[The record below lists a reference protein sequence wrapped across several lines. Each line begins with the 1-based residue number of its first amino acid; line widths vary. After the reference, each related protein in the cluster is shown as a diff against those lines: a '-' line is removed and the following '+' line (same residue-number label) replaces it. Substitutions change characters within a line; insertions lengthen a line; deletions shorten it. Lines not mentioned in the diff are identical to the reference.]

1 MFSMSFR
8 FHRPGAGACG
18 FVAAGVLS
26 AVALTGC
33 GQHDASAAAA
43 APTAEVAPSGTP
55 VPPAPTAALAPAP
68 AVVPPPV
75 VPAPQIAVA
84 PTPPQPGYAASPQPV
99 PPATHDDLARSEPAP
114 VPTRDARVAQRPAAP
129 SSTLGSIDRIDPI
142 TQRPQGN
149 GTGAVIGGV
158 AGAVIGNQFGH
169 GLGRA
174 AMTGLGAAGGAVAGN
189 NIERNVRK
197 TVVGYRI
204 HVRLDDGSTR
214 TFERSHVGDLHV
226 GDRVRVGRDGLHRA

>member
-129 SSTLGSIDRIDPI
+129 R
-142 TQRPQGN
+142 
-149 GTGAVIGGV
+149 
-158 AGAVIGNQFGH
+158 
-169 GLGRA
+169 
-174 AMTGLGAAGGAVAGN
+174 
-189 NIERNVRK
+189 
-197 TVVGYRI
+197 
-204 HVRLDDGSTR
+204 
-214 TFERSHVGDLHV
+214 
-226 GDRVRVGRDGLHRA
+226 